1 MYICFSILFSVPLPP
16 HRWCTIIRLLYQKS
30 LFAKRYTV
38 ATIEHGSIPHDVY
51 SLHQKRNVFF
61 SPTFNSTIGTDMKGI
76 WMFSQHAFLCPLS
89 LSLSVGMFSLSPVLQ
104 HREKHC
110 TIAFVDV
117 PRLSV
122 RTVFEAHPPIHTC
135 GKGWHKAGKAATSH
149 NTGHRSKAELPYSLL
164 SWTGLISDFY
174 LRRRETDEIMNNL
187 QLALGEVREAWIGP
201 LFCIC
206 SSHNST
212 GSTERVPTV

>member
-1 MYICFSILFSVPLPP
+1 MMFIVFIKSEMCFFPP
-16 HRWCTIIRLLYQKS
+16 HLTARLELIWKEFECFPS
-30 LFAKRYTV
+30 MLSFA
-38 ATIEHGSIPHDVY
+38 H
-51 SLHQKRNVFF
+51 
-61 SPTFNSTIGTDMKGI
+61 
-76 WMFSQHAFLCPLS
+76 S

>member
-16 HRWCTIIRLLYQKS
+16 HGRCTIIRLLYQKS

-89 LSLSVGMFSLSPVLQ
+89 LSLCGNVFPISCPTAQREALHHCICWCSSPICAHCFWSSPPYSHLWKRLTQSREGSNIPQHWSQKQSRAPIFSLVL
-104 HREKHC
+104 
-110 TIAFVDV
+110 
-117 PRLSV
+117 
-122 RTVFEAHPPIHTC
+122 
-135 GKGWHKAGKAATSH
+135 
-149 NTGHRSKAELPYSLL
+149 
-164 SWTGLISDFY
+164 DFY